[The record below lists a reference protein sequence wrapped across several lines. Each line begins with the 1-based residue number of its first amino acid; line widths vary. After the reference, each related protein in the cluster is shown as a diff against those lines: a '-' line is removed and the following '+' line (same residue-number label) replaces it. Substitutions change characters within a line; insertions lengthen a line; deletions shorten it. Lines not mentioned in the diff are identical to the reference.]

1 MDNPHIDEEFYDFQ
15 QAAQCLQMLHNR
27 LVFSKIS
34 DISALDALPEEGLC
48 PMAQSYNAA
57 LACLDQAVVHMQGAH
72 YHHIQQNG
80 HPTSTSG
87 PSNGDCDGGPQESLE
102 VGR

>member
-1 MDNPHIDEEFYDFQ
+1 MVDPDTNEEFYDFQ
-15 QAAQCLQMLHNR
+15 QAAQSLQMLHNQ
-27 LVFSKIS
+27 LVFSRIG

-87 PSNGDCDGGPQESLE
+87 PGNGDCNAGPQES
-102 VGR
+102 V